1 MQRMVSDELGNVRR
15 DTNES
20 WKERLLQIL
29 EGYKPEDI
37 CNVDETG
44 CFWKALQNQ
53 GLGQRKVECES
64 GKKEE
69 NRLTIAFF
77 VNTAGEPEP
86 LTVVIWKSQTPLFQR
101 CKKGPFTQKIMC
113 VDVHCK
119 GVNKVRRRIHRLYT

>member
-1 MQRMVSDELGNVRR
+1 MQKMVSDDFGNVRG
-15 DTNES
+15 DTDES

-64 GKKEE
+64 GKK
-69 NRLTIAFF
+69 RKTF
-77 VNTAGEPEP
+77 
-86 LTVVIWKSQTPLFQR
+86 
-101 CKKGPFTQKIMC
+101 
-113 VDVHCK
+113 
-119 GVNKVRRRIHRLYT
+119 RRI